1 MKPSTQYNT
10 KQNFSL
16 LLVGEPNSGKTNIV
30 MAFPDPFILD
40 VDRKLGSAVRRAA
53 GKKFWFADPYVDDAG
68 KELPDSERWKK
79 SILEL
84 KAAGASP
91 EVKTIVIDG
100 LAGLADML
108 VVHIMSE
115 VKRSEGKAL
124 DRLRIQDYQPL
135 KTLMTSLIMGL
146 RSTGK
151 YIVVTSHQK
160 ADKDELTGRLRYTL
174 NIPGSLSENF
184 GGFFSDVWAAVSRPS
199 PTGTVY
205 ELHTKPTGFHV
216 NLGTSLALDSKPLD
230 VTNKSPD
237 DVWKL
242 LNTSI
247 T

>member
-1 MKPSTQYNT
+1 MKSSDQYNT

-16 LLVGEPNSGKTNIV
+16 LLVGEPNSGKTNTI
-30 MAFPDPFILD
+30 MSFPDPYILD
-40 VDRKLGSAVRRAA
+40 VDRKLGSAVRRAK
-53 GKKFWFADPYVDDAG
+53 GKKFWFDDPYVDDAG
-68 KELPDSERWKK
+68 KELPDIDRWKRA
-79 SILEL
+79 ITCL

-100 LAGLADML
+100 LAALADML
-108 VVHIMSE
+108 VVHIMNE
-115 VKRSEGKAL
+115 ALKSEGKKL

-146 RSTGK
+146 RSTNK

-184 GGFFSDVWAAVSRPS
+184 GGFFSDVWATVSRPG
-199 PTGTVY
+199 PNGTVY

-216 NLGTSLALDSKPLD
+216 NLGTSLALDAKPID

>member
-1 MKPSTQYNT
+1 MKPSTEYNT

-30 MAFPDPFILD
+30 MSFPEPFILD
-40 VDRKLGSAVRRAA
+40 VDRKLSSAVRRAKA
-53 GKKFWFADPYVDDAG
+53 KTFWFSDPYTDDAG
-68 KELPDSERWKK
+68 AELPDHARWKRATD
-79 SILEL
+79 EL
-84 KAAGASP
+84 KAAAKLP
-91 EVKTIVIDG
+91 QVKTLVIDG

-108 VVHIMSE
+108 VVHIMNE
-115 VKRSEGKAL
+115 VKRSEGKSL

-184 GGFFSDVWAAVSRPS
+184 GGFFSDVWAAVSRPGT
-199 PTGTVY
+199 TGTVY

-216 NLGTSLALDSKPLD
+216 NLGTSLALDGKPLD
-230 VTNKSPD
+230 LTNKAPD

>member
-1 MKPSTQYNT
+1 MKSSDQYNT

-16 LLVGEPNSGKTNIV
+16 LLVGEPNSGKTNII
-30 MAFPDPFILD
+30 MSFPDPYILD
-40 VDRKLGSAVRRAA
+40 VDRKLGSAVRRAK
-53 GKKFWFADPYVDDAG
+53 GKKFWFSDPYVDDAG
-68 KELPDSERWKK
+68 KELVEADRWKRAVT
-79 SILEL
+79 EL
-84 KAAGASP
+84 KAAAANP
-91 EVKTIVIDG
+91 DIKTLVIDG

-108 VVHIMSE
+108 VVHIMAE
-115 VKRSEGKAL
+115 VRKSEGKAL

-135 KTLMTSLIMGL
+135 KTLLTSLIMGL
-146 RSTGK
+146 RSTNK

-184 GGFFSDVWAAVSRPS
+184 GGFFSDVWASVSRPG
-199 PTGTVY
+199 TNGTVY

-216 NLGTSLALDSKPLD
+216 NLGTSLALDAKPID